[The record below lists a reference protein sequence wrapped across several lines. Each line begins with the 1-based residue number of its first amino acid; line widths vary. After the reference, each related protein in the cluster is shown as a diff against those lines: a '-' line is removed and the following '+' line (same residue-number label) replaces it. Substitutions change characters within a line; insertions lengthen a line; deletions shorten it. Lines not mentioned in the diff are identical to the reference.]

1 MSRQLRHI
9 PQGGV
14 PAEADSLAGAQKA
27 SLHPLTRLHHFWYT
41 PKVAKEACAG
51 RGPILHV
58 VFFRTQ
64 AGNEPVRQW
73 LKGMEREE
81 RKILGEDVKTAQYGW
96 PLGMPLIRKLET
108 GLWEVRSH
116 LPQGIARVL
125 FTVSEG
131 TMVLL
136 HGFVKKSQK
145 TPPEE
150 LRTARQRL
158 AALRE
163 ER

>member
-1 MSRQLRHI
+1 MSPQLRFV
-9 PQGGV
+9 PDGGV
-14 PAEADSLAGAQKA
+14 LANAQRTFRKPLA
-27 SLHPLTRLHHFWYT
+27 SLHHFWYT
-41 PKVAKEACAG
+41 PKVTDEGG
-51 RGPILHV
+51 RGLVLRV
-58 VFFRTQ
+58 VFYRTE

-73 LKGMEREE
+73 LKSLERAD
-81 RKILGEDVKTAQYGW
+81 RKVLGEDVKTAQYGW
-96 PLGMPLIRKLET
+96 PLGMPLIRKLEP

-116 LPQGIARVL
+116 LLQGIARIL
-125 FTVSEG
+125 FTVGEG

-145 TPPEE
+145 TPLED

-163 ER
+163 E